1 VTRLRTGVALIGASL
16 SLALAGCGGNA
27 EPAAKAAPEP
37 RCSGAK
43 LASWQRLA
51 SRVDALV
58 YCPTWMPD
66 PLDGVIGSR
75 WNNIDSVDPDRSYLQ
90 SWVWQE
96 TGPGVAGGELHVN
109 LRGYPGRTKV
119 PRCRDADTNAKVP
132 CFSDPHGQKRFGPIT
147 ATLYTSNRDADQWH
161 VAYGWRADG
170 GFYTLSEH
178 VAPPLTYSKVV
189 RYLNRMMASLQPVE
203 PSA

>member
-1 VTRLRTGVALIGASL
+1 VTRLWTGVTLLAAA
-16 SLALAGCGGNA
+16 LALAGCGGGA
-27 EPAAKAAPEP
+27 EPAAKAAPKTQ
-37 RCSGAK
+37 CSGAK

-51 SRVDALV
+51 SRIDALV

-66 PLDGVIGSR
+66 PLDGAIGSR
-75 WNNIDSVDPDRSYLQ
+75 WNNIDSVDPDRSYLE

-109 LRGYPGRTKV
+109 LRGYPGRTTV
-119 PRCRDADTNAKVP
+119 PRCRDADTNAQVP
-132 CFSDPHGQKRFGPIT
+132 CFADPHGQKRFGPIT

-161 VAYGWRADG
+161 VAYGWRARG

-189 RYLNRMMASLQPVE
+189 GYLNRMMASLQPVE